1 MGDLIRVAVLGAERF
16 TLKFYERLSSL
27 CVDQIY
33 LVSDDIIYSNEIKKV
48 CGNKCI
54 LTELEKAI
62 ALSPNIVIEALGF
75 EKAKK
80 VIKDI
85 LKRGSKVIL
94 TTQSLL
100 IEEDV
105 RKEVE
110 RLTEKGGEVIVPFG
124 ATPMLDLIE
133 ALSLA
138 NDSEVYIEVRRPP
151 EFLKSALKEAGLDP
165 DSIDVEVVV
174 YEGPASAE
182 LKRVK
187 EDINTLMAPIL
198 ALGKDIHVKIIAD
211 PKTDK
216 SMYRIEARAEGV
228 KAVYEGIYNITEK
241 GFSVVVEYSVLRV
254 VARECKRGIKVL

>member
-1 MGDLIRVAVLGAERF
+1 MGAERF
-16 TLKFYERLSSL
+16 TLKFYKRLSSL
-27 CVDQIY
+27 CINEIY
-33 LVSDDIIYSNEIKKV
+33 LVSDDMMYSNEIKRV

-54 LTELEKAI
+54 STELEKAI
-62 ALSPNIVIEALGF
+62 ALSPNVVIEALGF

-80 VIKDI
+80 VIKNI
-85 LKRGSKVIL
+85 LMRGSKVIL

-100 IEEDV
+100 IEENV

-110 RLTEKGGEVIVPFG
+110 RLAERGGEVIVPFG

-133 ALSLA
+133 ALSFVD
-138 NDSEVYIEVRRPP
+138 DSEVYIEVRRPP
-151 EFLKSALKEAGLDP
+151 KFLKSALREAGLDP
-165 DSIDVEVVV
+165 NSIDVEVVV

-211 PKTDK
+211 PKASK
-216 SMYRIEARAEGV
+216 SMYKIKAKAEGV
-228 KAVYEGIYNITEK
+228 KAEYEGIYNITEK
-241 GFSVVVEYSVLRV
+241 GFSVVVEYSVLRA